1 MNIPEPTVMLSWR
14 KSSYSDTGGQC
25 IEVAPAGT
33 RRLVRDSK
41 NPAGAHLA
49 FDATAWAAFLQGIK
63 NTAQHT
69 PTPTVV

>member
-1 MNIPEPTVMLSWR
+1 MNTPEPTAMTGTWR

-33 RRLVRDSK
+33 HRLVRDSK

-49 FDATAWAAFLQGIK
+49 FSAKAWATFIQGMK
-63 NTAQHT
+63 GDA
-69 PTPTVV
+69 